1 MDLIIALEKKD
12 TDSSVKNVI
21 ELFEFFFKKSSSL
34 QFLTLY
40 KIKFL
45 CCQKNCYMVD

>member
-21 ELFEFFFKKSSSL
+21 ELFEFKKKNASSL
-34 QFLTLY
+34 QFLTY